1 MNFKELSKQLRFA
14 ATILEDL
21 KEVKPERKLPEHYVD
36 LPRDKREDGLD
47 AKIDCHSDIETA
59 MYALSSLYDLRQEYW
74 RIAGSWKPDF
84 KDPGQEKWGIY
95 FESEKPVIDDFYD
108 CRTFLAFPTKEQAEH
123 FLKHHRDLIEQA
135 KPLL

>member
-21 KEVKPERKLPEHYVD
+21 KEVKPERKLPERYGD
-36 LPRDKREDGLD
+36 LPEDIIAAGY
-47 AKIDCHSDIETA
+47 KSQIECNINIEYP
-59 MYALSSLYDLRQEYW
+59 MCALSSLYDLRKEYW
-74 RIAGSWKPDF
+74 DIANWEPNF
-84 KDPGQEKWGIY
+84 KDSGQEKWGIY
-95 FESEKPVIDDFYD
+95 FKSEKPVIDDFYD

-123 FLKHHRDLIEQA
+123 FLKHHRDLIERA